1 MHKNYGLLVG
11 GLVLASA
18 INAGAEPPIATTA
31 ITVSTITAARSN
43 APRSMTFSGPVVGR
57 EEISVYA
64 NVAQGKIQQVL
75 VDEDRRV
82 SAGTVLAIIDP
93 KLLQLQRAQQQAV
106 RQRAVAALAQ
116 QEAALE
122 EAQALH
128 NQAKIDLKKANPFV
142 EATPEQKATNERV
155 AETHAKAAQQA
166 VNMAQ
171 ADLALADA
179 QLAEADLRM
188 AQATITAPVSG
199 TITTRKAHVG
209 MVLGQSTEPLFVI
222 LRDDALEVELEV
234 SGADAA
240 RLTPGMTAD
249 IQVVGNNAVYK
260 GKVRRAANQ
269 VQRQSQ
275 VAKLR
280 VRFDKSPNVILGQFA
295 QVHVNIKAQKAIY
308 LPDAAI
314 RFDGANAAV
323 FVVVAGKAV
332 KTPVKLGERGNGL
345 VEIVQGLQEGAQVV
359 TGAVAFLHDGETVR
373 VAPAGKS
380 SNP

>member
-1 MHKNYGLLVG
+1 MKKISWLLAG
-11 GLVLASA
+11 WLALSINASA
-18 INAGAEPPIATTA
+18 EPQAA
-31 ITVSTITAARSN
+31 ITVSTITAERSN
-43 APRSMTFSGPVVGR
+43 TPRNMTFSGPVVGR

-64 NVAQGKIQQVL
+64 SVAQGKIQQVL
-75 VDEDRRV
+75 VDEDQRV
-82 SAGTVLAIIDP
+82 SAGTVLATIDP
-93 KLLQLQRAQQQAV
+93 KLFQVQRAQQQAV

-116 QEAALE
+116 QEASLE

-128 NQAKIDLKKANPFV
+128 SQAKIDLKKANPFV

-209 MVLGQSTEPLFVI
+209 MVLGQSPEPLFVI

-234 SGADAA
+234 AGADAA
-240 RLTPGMTAD
+240 RLTPGMIAD
-249 IQVVGNNAVYK
+249 IQVVGNGAVYK

-295 QVHVNIKAQKAIY
+295 QVRVNFKAQKAIY

-314 RFDGANAAV
+314 RFDGANASV
-323 FVVVAGKAV
+323 FVVVAGKAI
-332 KTPVKLGERGNGL
+332 KTPVKLGERSNGL
-345 VEIVQGLQEGAQVV
+345 VEIVQGIKEGAQVV
-359 TGAVAFLHDGETVR
+359 TGAVAFLHDGEAVR
-373 VAPAGKS
+373 VVPESKPG
-380 SNP
+380 NL

>member
-1 MHKNYGLLVG
+1 MRKISWPLAGW
-11 GLVLASA
+11 LVLALA
-18 INAGAEPPIATTA
+18 INASAEPQTA
-31 ITVSTITAARSN
+31 ITVSTITTELSN
-43 APRSMTFSGPVVGR
+43 TPRTMTFSGPVVGR

-64 NVAQGKIQQVL
+64 SVAQGKIQQVM
-75 VDEDRRV
+75 VDEDQRV
-82 SAGTVLAIIDP
+82 SAGTVLATIDP
-93 KLLQLQRAQQQAV
+93 KLFQVQRAQQQAV

-116 QEAALE
+116 QEASLE

-128 NQAKIDLKKANPFV
+128 SQAKIDLKKANPFV
-142 EATPEQKATNERV
+142 EATPEQKATNEHV
-155 AETHAKAAQQA
+155 AEAHAKAAQQA

-179 QLAEADLRM
+179 QLAEADLRL

-209 MVLGQSTEPLFVI
+209 MVLGQSPEPLFVI

-240 RLTPGMTAD
+240 RLTPGMTAE
-249 IQVVGNNAVYK
+249 IQVVGNNTLYK

-295 QVHVNIKAQKAIY
+295 QVRVNFKVQKAIY

-314 RFDGANAAV
+314 RFDGANASV
-323 FVVVAGKAV
+323 FVVNAGKAI
-332 KTPVKLGERGNGL
+332 KTTVKLGERSNGL
-345 VEIVQGLQEGAQVV
+345 VEIVQGIKEGTQVV
-359 TGAVAFLHDGETVR
+359 TGAVAFLHDGEAVR
-373 VAPAGKS
+373 VAPESKS
-380 SNP
+380 NKL